1 MRFKSSRIVVLLTIL
16 TTIFASQSVFAQALP
31 GKAYVIP
38 IKGEINRATHNFVR
52 DVVDDLNKEGA
63 EAIIFEIDTYGGLVE
78 EAIKIKDIIIDT
90 NIPTITFV
98 NNKAASA
105 GVLITIAGE
114 HVVMAENAVIGSAE
128 TLPNTEKAL
137 SMWRGVLR
145 DTTQYRGR
153 DSLIIEAMADKD
165 IEIPNLTTSG
175 KLVSLTANEALALG
189 VADKLTSDYNE
200 MLITFGYSV
209 SEVVVIEEG
218 LQVKLAKYI
227 SNPYISTLLLT
238 LGFVG
243 VVLEILTPGFGLGAT
258 ISLMGFGLYF
268 GGNILAGNSNWTSL
282 ILFVVGLVL
291 LIIEGLVPGFGL
303 PGIGGLIFVLG
314 GTVLAMQDLST
325 ALLSL
330 SIAIIITALVSIVMV
345 KMGFQSKL
353 LNRVILSN
361 KLESKKGYLS
371 SVVLK
376 DVTDKEGVA
385 LTELRPSGFAIIDG
399 DKYDVLTEG
408 GFIPKGTQIKVVRV
422 EGAKIFVR
430 RV

>member
-1 MRFKSSRIVVLLTIL
+1 LTIL
-16 TTIFASQSVFAQALP
+16 TTIFASQSVFAQAPP

-52 DVVDDLNKEGA
+52 DVVDDLNNEGA
-63 EAIIFEIDTYGGLVE
+63 EAIIFEIDTYGGLVD
-78 EAIKIKDIIIDT
+78 EAIKIKDVIIGT

-105 GVLITIAGE
+105 GVLLTIAGE

-128 TLPNTEKAL
+128 TIPNTEKVL

-145 DTTQYRGR
+145 DTAQYRGR

-175 KLVSLTANEALALG
+175 KLVNLTANEALALG

-200 MLITFGYSV
+200 MLTTFGYSV

-243 VVLEILTPGFGLGAT
+243 LVVEILTPGFGLGGT

-303 PGIGGLIFVLG
+303 PGIGGLLFVLG

-371 SVVLK
+371 SVILK
-376 DVTDKEGVA
+376 DMTDKEGVA